1 MTPKELKEECA
12 AGKWLPVLV
21 MRSTTKN
28 CPIVPLFDDVKV
40 AVRFAERNL
49 PSNWVSGVVNLAMRD
64 AEWMDERGWEAIKF
78 EYPRILKDIIEFDV
92 EILEFEPDHE
102 LILNI

>member
-1 MTPKELKEECA
+1 
-12 AGKWLPVLV
+12 
-21 MRSTTKN
+21 
-28 CPIVPLFDDVKV
+28 
-40 AVRFAERNL
+40 
-49 PSNWVSGVVNLAMRD
+49 MRD